1 MLLKEFIKN
10 LILIS
15 FISRISIRINR
26 GTIFNNIS
34 KLRRDMIRYT
44 IYFFSSM
51 IKIIL
56 FFMFISSTW
65 IHVGTSW
72 SLMSK
77 SIRSH
82 EGLLINWFLRINNY
96 IINFLFSSWN
106 LYYIHLIFFPSMF
119 NYFLLV
125 LFIYNTTRISFKDD
139 WLLFIIIQ
147 IFI

>member
-1 MLLKEFIKN
+1 M
-10 LILIS
+10 ILIS

-26 GTIFNNIS
+26 GAKFHNIS
-34 KLRRDMIRYT
+34 KLRRNMIRYT
-44 IYFFSSM
+44 IYFFSSI

-77 SIRSH
+77 SIWSH
-82 EGLLINWFLRINNY
+82 EGLLINWFLRINNN

-119 NYFLLV
+119 NNFLLV
-125 LFIYNTTRISFKDD
+125 LFIYNTLRISVKDE
-139 WLLFIIIQ
+139 WFLFIIIQ